1 MNQIED
7 SQEEM
12 KIWQKVGFFTG
23 PILFLLMLFFPP
35 SFVVENG
42 IKGAMT
48 YDAWKVA
55 ACGLW
60 MAIWWVTEA
69 APIPITSLLPIPLFY
84 LLNVSNTAPK
94 TANETLREI
103 GKPELSKYFSEQI
116 LAPYADPVIYLFLGG
131 FILAIGM
138 EKWNLHRRVALSII
152 KVVGTKPSQ
161 ILLGFLIATAFI
173 SMWASNASTT
183 IMMLPIAITVLDLL
197 KSKVSEADQKNIENF
212 GVALML
218 SIAYGASIGGLG
230 TLIGT
235 PPNAVMKAFFD
246 KSGLESINFAN
257 WMVFGVTLI
266 IISIPVTFIL
276 LTKIIFPVKLGA
288 IDGAE
293 EIIEVEIKRLGKFTL
308 AEGLTAFVIVSTALA
323 WILRGTYE
331 SNLYVKN
338 NLKDGIIAMTGG
350 ILLFLIP
357 VNWKKK
363 IFLLEWSDMK
373 AIPWDVLL
381 LFGGGLSLAGAVD
394 RSGLSDWMGIQTKI
408 ILEGETN
415 IILVVFVVTAIVLF
429 LTEFTSNTATI
440 TLFLP
445 IGLGIAKAL
454 EVDPRL
460 ILIPATVASSCAFML
475 PVGTPPN
482 AIVFSSGYVKIPQMA
497 KAGFWMNVFFVFLIT
512 FLIFTL
518 GVKVFSI
525 QY

>member
-1 MNQIED
+1 MQ
-7 SQEEM
+7 
-12 KIWQKVGFFTG
+12 IWQKIGFFLG
-23 PILFLLMLFFPP
+23 PCLFFLMLVFPP
-35 SFVVENG
+35 SFVVESGKNL
-42 IKGAMT
+42 MT
-48 YDAWKVA
+48 FEAWKVA
-55 ACGLW
+55 ACALW

-69 APIPITSLLPIPLFY
+69 VPIPVTSLLPIPLFY
-84 LLNVSNTAPK
+84 LLNISNSVPK
-94 TANETLREI
+94 TASESLIEI
-103 GKPELSKYFSEQI
+103 GKPELKKYFSEQI

-138 EKWNLHRRVALSII
+138 EKWNLHKRVALNII
-152 KVVGTKPSQ
+152 KLVGTRPSQ
-161 ILLGFLIATAFI
+161 ILLGFLISTAFI

-197 KSKVSEADQKNIENF
+197 KSKVPDSEKNAMENF
-212 GVALML
+212 GVSLML

-246 KSGLESINFAN
+246 KNGLDSITFAN
-257 WMVFGVTLI
+257 WLVFGVSLI
-266 IISIPVTFIL
+266 LISIPVTFVV
-276 LTKIIFPVKLGA
+276 LTKIIYPVKLSPIEGA
-288 IDGAE
+288 K
-293 EIIEVEIKRLGKFTL
+293 EIIKFEVDKLGKFTL
-308 AEGLTAFVIVSTALA
+308 AEGLTALVIVSTALA
-323 WILRGTYE
+323 WILRGLYE
-331 SNLYVKN
+331 NNLYVKN

-363 IFLLEWSDMK
+363 VFLLDWSDMK

-394 RSGLSDWMGIQTKI
+394 RSGLSDWMGVQTKL
-408 ILEGETN
+408 ILEGQTN
-415 IILVVFVVTAIVLF
+415 IILVVFTVTAIVLF

-445 IGLGIAKAL
+445 IGLSIAKAL
-454 EVDPRL
+454 DIDPRL

-482 AIVFSSGYVKIPQMA
+482 AIVFSSGYIKIPQMA
-497 KAGFWMNVFFVFLIT
+497 KAGFWMNIFFVFLIT
-512 FLIFTL
+512 VLTFTVGL
-518 GVKVFSI
+518 KVFSI
-525 QY
+525 SY

>member
-1 MNQIED
+1 MNEQNNTI
-7 SQEEM
+7 EEM
-12 KIWQKVGFFTG
+12 KIWQKVGFFAG

-35 SFVVENG
+35 SFVLESG
-42 IKGAMT
+42 AKGVMT
-48 YDAWKVA
+48 LDAWKVA
-55 ACGLW
+55 ACAIW

-69 APIPITSLLPIPLFY
+69 VPIPVTSLLPIPLFY
-84 LLNVSNTAPK
+84 LLNVSNAAPK
-94 TANETLREI
+94 AATETLKEI

-116 LAPYADPVIYLFLGG
+116 FAPYADPIIYLFLGG
-131 FILAIGM
+131 FIMAIGM
-138 EKWNLHRRVALSII
+138 EKWNLHKRIALNII
-152 KVVGTKPSQ
+152 KIVGSKPSQ

-183 IMMLPIAITVLDLL
+183 IMMLPIAITVLELL
-197 KSKVSEADQKNIENF
+197 KSKVAESEKQNIENF

-235 PPNAVMKAFFD
+235 PPNAIMKAFFD
-246 KSGLESINFAN
+246 KNGLDSINFAN
-257 WMVFGVTLI
+257 WLVFGVTI
-266 IISIPVTFIL
+266 IVISIPVTFIL
-276 LTKIIFPVKLGA
+276 LTKIIFPVRLSAIEGA
-288 IDGAE
+288 D
-293 EIIEVEIKRLGKFTL
+293 EIIKVELEKLGKFTL
-308 AEGLTAFVIVSTALA
+308 AEGLTGFVIISTALA
-323 WILRGTYE
+323 CVLRGTYE

-357 VNWKKK
+357 INWKRK

-394 RSGLSDWMGIQTKI
+394 RSGLSDWMGVQTKI
-408 ILEGETN
+408 ALQGQTN
-415 IILVVFVVTAIVLF
+415 IILVVFIVTAIVLF

-445 IGLGIAKAL
+445 IGLGIANAL
-454 EVDPRL
+454 SVDPRL
-460 ILIPATVASSCAFML
+460 ILIPATIASSCAFML

-482 AIVFSSGYVKIPQMA
+482 AIVFSSGYLKIPQMA
-497 KAGFWMNVFFVFLIT
+497 KAGFGMNIFFVFLIT

-518 GVKVFSI
+518 GVRVFSI
-525 QY
+525 PF